1 MSEPQNSDCL
11 SFGDA
16 LFLHLERHGS
26 PLHVASICIFDGV
39 ITLEECMA
47 HIASKLPMIPRYLQ
61 HVVPAPFGVGMPIWQ
76 FDPDFDIHN
85 HVREIKLKRGTENEL
100 QKVASEIL
108 SHRLDREK
116 PLWEFVLISGMRG
129 KRTAMLVRVHHC
141 LADGVAGV
149 GMLNVV
155 MDTDPMA
162 KVKAPGPPPKPAPP
176 PKDQATLLL
185 DGLVTGL
192 FSTLERVL
200 TMESQVLRMAHEVVT
215 KAPVAMNSNGNASQS
230 AIQDELAALLPE
242 FGSPPDRL
250 PFNVVCKG
258 PQSFEWAE
266 LPFSEIRAIKHACG
280 GTVND
285 VVLSLISMTIRRYAQ
300 EKGVSTGKRILRI
313 IVPVNVRTEEQANG
327 YGNQITFV
335 PVTVPLG
342 VKQPEDLLE
351 AVHTRMEVI
360 KKLRLAEMAS
370 LAGTIL
376 GTIPTALQIVA
387 GPIASQLPLAVCNL
401 ICTNVPG
408 PKVPLYFL
416 GHEMLTCYPYVPI
429 GGEMGMNCAILTY
442 NGKAFFGFTGD
453 VYAIPDLKLLP
464 QFLHESFAEMKAAV
478 GVSSRKAVSK
488 RPKKKAPPPEVKEPG
503 AEEKATEVVE
513 EKLEPVEV

>member
-1 MSEPQNSDCL
+1 MSEPQNSECL

-26 PLHVASICIFDGV
+26 PLHVASICLFDGE
-39 ITLEECMA
+39 ITLEECTA
-47 HIASKLPMIPRYLQ
+47 YIESKLPMIPRYMQ
-61 HVVPAPFGVGMPIWQ
+61 HVIPAPFGVGMPIWQ
-76 FDPDFDIHN
+76 FDPNFDIHN
-85 HVREIKLKRGTENEL
+85 HVREIKLRRGTEHEL
-100 QKVASEIL
+100 QKMASEIL

-149 GMLNVV
+149 GMLNVI
-155 MDTDPMA
+155 MDADPTV
-162 KVKAPGPPPKPAPP
+162 KVKITEPTPKSAPP

-200 TMESQVLRMAHEVVT
+200 TMESQVLRMAQEVVT
-215 KAPVAMNSNGNASQS
+215 KTPVGMNGHGNGLQS
-230 AIQDELAALLPE
+230 AITDDLTALLPE
-242 FGSPPDRL
+242 FGAPPDRL

-258 PQSFEWAE
+258 PQSFVWAE
-266 LPFSEIRAIKHACG
+266 LPFSEIRAIKDACG

-285 VVLSLISMTIRRYAQ
+285 VVLSLIAMTIRRYAQ

-335 PVTVPLG
+335 PVTIPLG
-342 VKQPEDLLE
+342 VKQPGSLLE
-351 AVHTRMEVI
+351 AVHTRTELI

-376 GTIPTALQIVA
+376 GTIPTALQVIA

-453 VYAIPDLKLLP
+453 VNAIPDLKSLPRFLL
-464 QFLHESFAEMKAAV
+464 ESFAEMKTAV
-478 GVSSRKAVSK
+478 GVHSQKAV
-488 RPKKKAPPPEVKEPG
+488 RRRQQTKASPP
-503 AEEKATEVVE
+503 ATREVVE
-513 EKLEPVEV
+513 VEKTGAVEEEAAEPVEV

>member
-1 MSEPQNSDCL
+1 MSEPQNLDCL

-26 PLHVASICIFDGV
+26 PLHVASICIFDGQ
-39 ITLEECMA
+39 ITLEECVA
-47 HIASKLPMIPRYLQ
+47 HIKSKLPMIPRYLQ
-61 HVVPAPFGVGMPIWQ
+61 RVMPAPFGVGMPIWQ
-76 FDPDFDIHN
+76 FDPNFDIHN

-100 QKVASEIL
+100 QKVASGIL
-108 SHRLDREK
+108 SHRLDRER
-116 PLWEFVLISGMRG
+116 PLWEFVLFTGMRG

-149 GMLNVV
+149 GMLNAI
-155 MDTDPMA
+155 MDADPA
-162 KVKAPGPPPKPAPP
+162 VKVKVVEPTPKPAPP

-185 DGLVTGL
+185 DGLVTGF

-200 TMESQVLRMAHEVVT
+200 TMESQVLRMAQEVVT
-215 KAPVAMNSNGNASQS
+215 KAPAGMSENGNGSS
-230 AIQDELAALLPE
+230 KAIPDELAALLTE
-242 FGSPPDRL
+242 FGAPPDRL

-266 LPFSEIRAIKHACG
+266 LPFSEIRAIKQACG

-285 VVLSLISMTIRRYAQ
+285 VVLSLIAMTIRRYAQ

-313 IVPVNVRTEEQANG
+313 IVPVNVRTEEEANG

-342 VKQPEDLLE
+342 VKQPENLLQ
-351 AVHTRMEVI
+351 AVHTRTEVI

-376 GTIPTALQIVA
+376 GTIPTALQIIA
-387 GPIASQLPLAVCNL
+387 GPIANQLPLAVCNL

-453 VYAIPDLKLLP
+453 VNAIPDLKLLP
-464 QFLHESFAEMKAAV
+464 QFLHESFGEMKASM
-478 GVSSRKAVSK
+478 GLSSRKAVGK
-488 RPKKKAPPPEVKEPG
+488 RQKKKATPAEAKERR
-503 AEEKATEVVE
+503 EKR
-513 EKLEPVEV
+513 KGGRGR